1 MSTNPANPAAP
12 EPTRPDQGG
21 DPSMEDILASIR
33 RILNEEEPRL
43 APTPD
48 VLELTPAMRAD
59 PPADVPAPPAPEPV
73 AQPMLPLRR
82 DIPPE
87 PEMAVAPPPPEPV
100 PEPAPAVVPPPVVV
114 TPAFVHLPEPTP
126 EAPTV
131 IFTPVITPAPVATA
145 APDEEPPVMAPPAP
159 VPAPPRT
166 ETKAPEPPVSLVA
179 PAAAAAAAASMGELV
194 RRLAGSQS
202 VPVRSGGPTIE
213 DIVREEIRGL
223 LKAWLDEN
231 LPRVVERL
239 VQAEI
244 ERVVSRHVG

>member
-1 MSTNPANPAAP
+1 
-12 EPTRPDQGG
+12 
-21 DPSMEDILASIR
+21 MEDILASIR

-43 APTPD
+43 APAPD

-59 PPADVPAPPAPEPV
+59 PPADVAAPPAPEPV
-73 AQPMLPLRR
+73 TQPMLPLRR
-82 DIPPE
+82 DTPLEPEPE
-87 PEMAVAPPPPEPV
+87 PEMAAAPPPPEPA
-100 PEPAPAVVPPPVVV
+100 PEPAPAVVPPLVVPPPVVV
-114 TPAFVHLPEPTP
+114 TPAFVQLPQVIPEP
-126 EAPTV
+126 PTV
-131 IFTPVITPAPVATA
+131 IFTPVITPAPVAA
-145 APDEEPPVMAPPAP
+145 APEEEPPVMAPPPP
-159 VPAPPRT
+159 VPAFPRT
-166 ETKAPEPPVSLVA
+166 ETKAPEPPASLVA

>member
-1 MSTNPANPAAP
+1 
-12 EPTRPDQGG
+12 
-21 DPSMEDILASIR
+21 MEDILASIR
-33 RILNEEEPRL
+33 RILNEEGPRL
-43 APTPD
+43 APAPD

-73 AQPMLPLRR
+73 TQPMLPLRR
-82 DIPPE
+82 DTPLEPEPE
-87 PEMAVAPPPPEPV
+87 PEMAAAPLPPEPA
-100 PEPAPAVVPPPVVV
+100 PEPAPAVVRPLVVPPPVVV
-114 TPAFVHLPEPTP
+114 TPAFVQLPQVTPEP
-126 EAPTV
+126 PTV
-131 IFTPVITPAPVATA
+131 IFTPVITPAPVAA
-145 APDEEPPVMAPPAP
+145 APEEVPPFMVPPTL
-159 VPAPPRT
+159 VPASPRV
-166 ETKAPEPPVSLVA
+166 ETKPPEPPASLVA